1 MVLRLPI
8 WYRAALVFSLLHQ
21 DLRAP
26 VAMIGTER
34 AEFRFP
40 IDTQRYTW
48 STPEP
53 LAYPGRPEYAWEV
66 HWHPPHDRLGH
77 DPSSLWIVVRWRPG
91 GPRDGSLSDLLRDAP
106 LEVMT
111 YCLSCGTPAVTGTR
125 DSSVVLAV
133 QDGSVVFIIR
143 GREAIAR
150 VFPSRPDSVIFTRR
164 RLGIQRDEWKVPVTK
179 PPS

>member
-1 MVLRLPI
+1 MLRLAISSCVLIGLAPA
-8 WYRAALVFSLLHQ
+8 YQ
-21 DLRAP
+21 DSQLP
-26 VAMIGTER
+26 VAIIGTDR

-40 IDTQRYTW
+40 VDTQRYTW

-66 HWHPPHDRLGH
+66 DWHPPPDRFGH

-91 GPRDGSLSDLLRDAP
+91 GPRTGTLSELLRDDP

-111 YCLSCGTPAVTGTR
+111 YCLSCGAPAVTGAA
-125 DSSVVLAV
+125 DASVVLEV
-133 QDGSVVFIIR
+133 QNGSVVFVVR
-143 GREAIAR
+143 GREAISR
-150 VFPSRPDSVIFTRR
+150 VVPSRPDSVIFTRR
-164 RLGIQRDEWKVPVTK
+164 RLGVPRDEWKVAVT